1 MGELKGIITYHTE
14 EYGNIRVKLAE
25 VLDSRGI
32 TRNRLATLTGAKYA
46 IIDRYYKAEQ
56 IEIYLRKSAMYSTAK
71 SRTFSN
77 TPPQNHKIPPTRRD
91 FIFDPAKQPYTLTL
105 IRHASRATFPHW
117 GEGADTGTCL
127 TAQ

>member
-32 TRNRLATLTGAKYA
+32 TRNRLAPLTGAKYA

-56 IEIYLRKSAMYSTAK
+56 IEMVDLNLFAKICYVLDCKIEDLLEYTAPE
-71 SRTFSN
+71 S
-77 TPPQNHKIPPTRRD
+77 
-91 FIFDPAKQPYTLTL
+91 
-105 IRHASRATFPHW
+105 
-117 GEGADTGTCL
+117 
-127 TAQ
+127 

>member
-1 MGELKGIITYHTE
+1 MGELKCIITYHTE

-56 IEIYLRKSAMYSTAK
+56 IEMVDLNLFAK
-71 SRTFSN
+71 ICYVLDC
-77 TPPQNHKIPPTRRD
+77 KIEDLLEYIPPE
-91 FIFDPAKQPYTLTL
+91 
-105 IRHASRATFPHW
+105 S
-117 GEGADTGTCL
+117 
-127 TAQ
+127 